1 MPRSLCLVSTD
12 RKRNPQKKIKTEK
25 SPNPNIDV
33 ESVIQHLNNLK
44 DQIGNITLHIEWK
57 NGTQG
62 VYGNPKTVDEYATAS
77 MMIQQYA
84 LQTLREQGLI
94 DDTEKINFT
103 IH

>member
-1 MPRSLCLVSTD
+1 MASTNPRPNL
-12 RKRNPQKKIKTEK
+12 PKKNMTEK
-25 SPNPNIDV
+25 NLNPTDV
-33 ESVIQHLNNLK
+33 TSVLKHLNNLK

-62 VYGNPKTVDEYATAS
+62 VYGNSKTIDEYATAS

-84 LQTLREQGLI
+84 LMTLRENGLLEE
-94 DDTEKINFT
+94 DTIIPT

>member
-1 MPRSLCLVSTD
+1 VVSIN
-12 RKRNPQKKIKTEK
+12 RKRNLPKKIMTEK

-33 ESVIQHLNNLK
+33 ASVIQHLNNLK

-62 VYGNPKTVDEYATAS
+62 VYGNPKTVDGYATAS

-84 LQTLREQGLI
+84 LQSLRDEGLI
-94 DDTEKINFT
+94 DEDIVIKPTV
-103 IH
+103 H